1 MYIASQPVMESVPGL
16 FKPTQPTM
24 KITDWFKPF
33 EKINPQ
39 QRLIIGVSWVA
50 LITGYWFIS
59 SAGSTHLFPTPG
71 QVWDGFRSLYK
82 EGLIVHV
89 ASSLALC
96 LQATFFSVIVS
107 LLLVYLSPL
116 PALRPLAVS
125 MSRLRYLPLTGI
137 TFYLAIL
144 VSNAR
149 TMQVGVLFIFMSLY
163 FITSLL
169 AVLKDIP
176 EEEIDHARSL
186 KCSRWEVLLEVVI
199 KGRFDY
205 VIDVLR
211 QNLAITWMMLVTVES
226 ILVAAGGLG
235 VLIKNSDKF
244 MNHGRIVALQ
254 LVILLVG
261 LLLDWLLRTLRKS
274 VFRYS
279 TF

>member
-1 MYIASQPVMESVPGL
+1 MNLKKL
-16 FKPTQPTM
+16 FR
-24 KITDWFKPF
+24 PF
-33 EKINPQ
+33 EKVDGQ
-39 QRLIIGVSWVA
+39 QKSILIGTWILLVV
-50 LITGYWFIS
+50 GYWVIS
-59 SAGSTHLFPTPG
+59 SFGTKHLFPSPG
-71 QVWDGFRSLYK
+71 QVWEGFQALFS
-82 EGLIVHV
+82 EGLVVHL

-96 LQATFFSVIVS
+96 FQATIYS
-107 LLLVYLSPL
+107 LIISLAIAYLSPL
-116 PALRPLAVS
+116 PALKPLAVV
-125 MSRLRYLPLTGI
+125 MSKVRYLPLTGI

-149 TMQVGVLFIFMSLY
+149 AMQVSVLMIFMSLY

-176 EEEIDHARSL
+176 AEEIDHARSL
-186 KCSRWEVLLEVVI
+186 KCSRWEVLWEVVI
-199 KGRFDY
+199 KGRLDY

-211 QNLAITWMMLVTVES
+211 QNLAIIWMMLVTVES

-261 LLLDWLLRTLRKS
+261 LLLDSALNALRKGL
-274 VFRYS
+274 FRYS

>member
-1 MYIASQPVMESVPGL
+1 MQV
-16 FKPTQPTM
+16 K
-24 KITDWFKPF
+24 KWFKPF
-33 EKINPQ
+33 EVVGHR
-39 QRLIIGVSWVA
+39 QRLLIIGIWILLLVS
-50 LITGYWFIS
+50 YWFYAS
-59 SAGSTHLFPTPG
+59 SGTKHLFPTPG
-71 QVWDGFRSLYK
+71 QVWQGFQSLYN
-82 EGLIVHV
+82 EGLVVHIG
-89 ASSLALC
+89 SSLMLC
-96 LQATFFSVIVS
+96 LQAAVISILFS
-107 LLLVYLSPL
+107 LLLIYLSPL
-116 PALRPLAVS
+116 PALRPLS
-125 MSRLRYLPLTGI
+125 ITLSKLRYLPLTGI

-144 VSNAR
+144 VSDAR

-176 EEEIDHARSL
+176 AEEIDHARSL

-211 QNLAITWMMLVTVES
+211 QNLAIVWMMLVTVES

-261 LLLDWLLRTLRKS
+261 LLLDWLLNVSRKS
-274 VFRYS
+274 LFKYS
-279 TF
+279 KF

>member
-1 MYIASQPVMESVPGL
+1 MV
-16 FKPTQPTM
+16 K
-24 KITDWFKPF
+24 KWFRPF
-33 EKINPQ
+33 EVVNRS
-39 QRLIIGVSWVA
+39 QRTLIVAIWVLLVA
-50 LITGYWFIS
+50 AFWVIS
-59 SAGSTHLFPTPG
+59 SLGTKHLFPTPG
-71 QVWDGFRSLYK
+71 QVWQGFVSLYN
-82 EGLIVHV
+82 EGLVVHV

-96 LQATFFSVIVS
+96 FKAAALSILVS
-107 LLLVYLSPL
+107 LLIVYLSPL
-116 PALRPLAVS
+116 PFIKPIAVAF
-125 MSRLRYLPLTGI
+125 SRIRYLPLTGI

-144 VSNAR
+144 VNDAR

-169 AVLKDIP
+169 GVLKDIP
-176 EEEIDHARSL
+176 TEEIDHARSL
-186 KCSRWEVLLEVVI
+186 KCSRWEVLLEIVI
-199 KGRFDY
+199 KGRIDY

-211 QNLAITWMMLVTVES
+211 QNLAIIWMMLVTVES

-261 LLLDWLLRTLRKS
+261 LLLDWALNTLRKS
-274 VFRYS
+274 LFRYS

>member
-1 MYIASQPVMESVPGL
+1 MNV
-16 FKPTQPTM
+16 KN
-24 KITDWFKPF
+24 WFRPF
-33 EKINPQ
+33 ETVTRSQ
-39 QRLIIGVSWVA
+39 A
-50 LITGYWFIS
+50 MMITGVWILLVAVFWIIS
-59 SAGSTHLFPTPG
+59 SSGTKHLFPTPG
-71 QVWDGFRSLYK
+71 QVWEGFISLYR
-82 EGLIVHV
+82 EGLVVHI

-96 LQATFFSVIVS
+96 FQAAVLSIILS
-107 LLLVYLSPL
+107 LIIVYLSPL
-116 PALRPLAVS
+116 PAIRPLAVVLS
-125 MSRLRYLPLTGI
+125 KVRYLPLTGI

-149 TMQVGVLFIFMSLY
+149 TMQISVLFVFMSLY
-163 FITSLL
+163 FITSML

-199 KGRFDY
+199 KGRLDY
-205 VIDVLR
+205 VLDVLR
-211 QNLAITWMMLVTVES
+211 QNLAIIWMMLVTVES

-261 LLLDWLLRTLRKS
+261 LLLDWAINASRKAL
-274 VFRYS
+274 FRYS

>member
-1 MYIASQPVMESVPGL
+1 
-16 FKPTQPTM
+16 M
-24 KITDWFKPF
+24 KKWFRPF
-33 EKINPQ
+33 EVVAHN
-39 QRLIIGVSWVA
+39 QRLLIVGIWV
-50 LITGYWFIS
+50 LLLMVWWFIS
-59 SAGSTHLFPTPG
+59 SAGQKHLFPTPG
-71 QVWDGFRSLYK
+71 QVWDGLQSLYN
-82 EGLIVHV
+82 EGLVVHIG
-89 ASSLALC
+89 SSLALC
-96 LQATFFSVIVS
+96 AKATLLSVLVS
-107 LLLVYLSPL
+107 LFIVYLSPL
-116 PALRPLAVS
+116 PALRPIAL
-125 MSRLRYLPLTGI
+125 MFSRLRYLPLTGI

-176 EEEIDHARSL
+176 ADEIDHARSL
-186 KCSRWEVLLEVVI
+186 KCSRWEVLWEVVI

-261 LLLDWLLRTLRKS
+261 LLLDWFLQVLRKS
-274 VFRYS
+274 LFKYS